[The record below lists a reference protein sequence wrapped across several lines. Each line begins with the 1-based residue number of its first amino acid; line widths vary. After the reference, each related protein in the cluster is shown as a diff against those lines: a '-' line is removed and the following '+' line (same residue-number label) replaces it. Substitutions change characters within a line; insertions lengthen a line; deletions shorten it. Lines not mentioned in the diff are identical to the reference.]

1 MDRDEALARL
11 TLRLLRMAEGVDAD
25 VDAVLG
31 KIRGLVREGADGNQL
46 GEASEELAHHVLSAT
61 GVGVDSNQA
70 MPGALDVTGL
80 SQLVKRMPVRS
91 EDQQHLDGLVRR
103 IAAGQSALE
112 RQAALSSLL
121 KAAAEAL
128 VEVAA
133 RGRSESGAARGLF
146 GRRRTDR
153 EEGQR
158 DRSVMLFVEL
168 LTRLVDHIDV
178 LNGSPSRGGELRQRL
193 EGLQALEQAEALL
206 KEVTREIDR
215 IDDRIRQERAHAS
228 NFLGSLR
235 ERLES
240 FEDAVTSV
248 ADEGRR
254 SLERSEALEVDVGAD
269 VSGLSEAVTHG
280 IDQEAV
286 HGSLLRITERL
297 ARHVAEEREQYEA
310 AQARVKE
317 LSEQVETLEQE
328 ADSLRNEI
336 RDKADLAL
344 KDPLTGVY
352 NRAGYEERSV
362 ELYAR
367 WKRAAAPL
375 SIVFVDCNKFK
386 EINDTY
392 GHAAGDLVLMKVAD
406 ILHER
411 SRASDIVCRYGGDEF
426 LLLLPDTPL
435 SGAEIFARSVC
446 QEVAHAGFND
456 NGRPLDVSIS
466 CGVTQLNDDDTMET
480 ALARADEAMYNAK
493 KLEGTRVQA
502 VA

>member
-1 MDRDEALARL
+1 
-11 TLRLLRMAEGVDAD
+11 
-25 VDAVLG
+25 
-31 KIRGLVREGADGNQL
+31 
-46 GEASEELAHHVLSAT
+46 
-61 GVGVDSNQA
+61 
-70 MPGALDVTGL
+70 
-80 SQLVKRMPVRS
+80 
-91 EDQQHLDGLVRR
+91 
-103 IAAGQSALE
+103 
-112 RQAALSSLL
+112 SSLL
-121 KAAAEAL
+121 KASAEAL
-128 VEVAA
+128 IEVAA
-133 RGRSESGAARGLF
+133 RGRGESGARGLHW
-146 GRRRTDR
+146 RRRTDR

-193 EGLQALEQAEALL
+193 EGLQALEQAETLL

-228 NFLGSLR
+228 SFLGSLR

-280 IDQEAV
+280 VDQEAV

-317 LSEQVETLEQE
+317 LSQQVETLEQE

-352 NRAGYEERSV
+352 NRAGYEERSP

-466 CGVTQLNDDDTMET
+466 CGVTQLDGDDTMET
-480 ALARADEAMYNAK
+480 ALARADEAMYDAK
-493 KLEGTRVQA
+493 KLEGTRVKA